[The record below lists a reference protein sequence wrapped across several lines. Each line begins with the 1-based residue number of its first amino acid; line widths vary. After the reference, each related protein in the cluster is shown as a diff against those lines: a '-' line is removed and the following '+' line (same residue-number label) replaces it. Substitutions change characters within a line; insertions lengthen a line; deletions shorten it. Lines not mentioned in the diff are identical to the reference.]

1 MTPSKSQQA
10 QAIAEIPRQR
20 QRAAFFADDEAL
32 TRALQAGHP
41 GAPAELF
48 DRYGSHIQ
56 AVLVNV
62 MGVDQELP
70 DLLHESFAQA
80 FKSVHQLKEG
90 ARLKAWLTRI
100 AVFTARG
107 CIRRR

>member
-1 MTPSKSQQA
+1 MNPSKSQDA

-20 QRAAFFADDEAL
+20 RTAGFFADDEAL

-56 AVLVNV
+56 GVLVNV
-62 MGVDQELP
+62 MGIDQELP
-70 DLLHESFAQA
+70 DLLHESFAFWFIA
-80 FKSVHQLKEG
+80 VGMGSQLKTIF
-90 ARLKAWLTRI
+90 A
-100 AVFTARG
+100 
-107 CIRRR
+107 